1 MNKAVNML
9 SPKQIVQ
16 ILKTMK
22 LSGMAQ
28 KYEQMHSEPSYQH
41 LSVDEM
47 LGILVD
53 YESRTRG
60 AKRAQRCLSRSGMIP
75 QEPFNQ
81 AFIELGIYNSAR
93 GPKRVVCKLASCS
106 WIKDIEPYNLVLIAA
121 LPTTG
126 KTWLLL
132 VVGKAACEKG
142 IPVRYIRFSK
152 LMEEMEDAREHKQL
166 TSYRNRLNRNKL
178 LIIDDFGVDPMPA
191 DMASN
196 LLTLLEE
203 RYCHASTVLAGQ
215 MSTDLW
221 HEYLGQS
228 RSADAILD
236 RVLNS
241 SYIVELRGPSLREN
255 KARREL

>member
-93 GPKRVVCKLASCS
+93 GLKREVVCKLASCS
-106 WIKDIEPYNLVLIAA
+106 WIEDIEPYNLVVTGASG
-121 LPTTG
+121 TG

-166 TSYRNRLNRNKL
+166 ASYRNRLNRNKL

-196 LLTLLEE
+196 LLTLLEG
-203 RYCHASTVLAGQ
+203 RYCHA
-215 MSTDLW
+215 
-221 HEYLGQS
+221 
-228 RSADAILD
+228 
-236 RVLNS
+236 
-241 SYIVELRGPSLREN
+241 
-255 KARREL
+255 